1 MARPVA
7 VDVVNREIRRC
18 HTSDLTAPELRALRG
33 LLDLAFE
40 GEFTDDDWQ
49 HGLGGTH
56 VLVSVD
62 GELVAAGA
70 LVRRRFRHDGRS
82 LRCGYVEA
90 VATHPDHRRQGH
102 ASAVMSLLESLAGT
116 YDLLAL
122 SASEDGFGLYES
134 RGWEL
139 WQGETSVQSPGGVV
153 PTPGDDGSV
162 FVRQGDT
169 PLDLDGELTCDW
181 RTGDVW

>member
-1 MARPVA
+1 VARAQAAA
-7 VDVVNREIRRC
+7 VVSRQVRRC
-18 HTSDLTAPELRALRG
+18 HTSDLSAAELGQLRH
-33 LLDLAFE
+33 LLDLAFD
-40 GEFTDDDWQ
+40 EFSDDDWQ

-70 LVRRRFRHDGRS
+70 LVRRRFVHDGRP

-102 ASAVMSLLESLAGT
+102 ASAVMSVLESLAGT

-122 SASEDGFGLYES
+122 SASEDGFDLYES

-139 WQGETSVQSPGGVV
+139 WQGHTSVQTPRGPVA
-153 PTPGDDGSV
+153 TPGDDGSV
-162 FVRQGDT
+162 FVRAGDQ

-181 RTGDVW
+181 RDGDVW